1 MAAYRNWLAD
11 GYVVFANFLIG
22 LREGLEASLV
32 VVILIAH
39 LVKMGRRDLLW
50 RIWVGV
56 AFAVL
61 VSIGFGALLTFG
73 PSSLTFQAQEAIG
86 GFLSII
92 AVGLVTWMIFWMAR
106 ASRHLAAD
114 LGGRLDRATALGSG
128 ISLSIIAALA
138 VGREGLETALILW
151 AATSAATSTLVPLWG
166 AALGI
171 GAAIVL
177 AYLIHRG
184 AIRLRLAT
192 FFTWTGAFLI
202 VVAAGI
208 LAYGIHDLQ
217 EAGILPGLNTVA
229 FDVSAAIP
237 PASWYATVLKGIF
250 NFSPVTTVLE
260 AIVWVAYVAVML
272 PLFLRRQVGGSRRT
286 AAKSPSA
293 AAPAVSADAS

>member
-1 MAAYRNWLAD
+1 M
-11 GYVVFANFLIG
+11 FANFLIG

-32 VVILIAH
+32 VVILVAH
-39 LVKMGRRDLLW
+39 LVKIDRRDLLW
-50 RIWVGV
+50 RIWAGV
-56 AFAVL
+56 TFAVV

-86 GFLSII
+86 GFLSIV
-92 AVGLVTWMIFWMAR
+92 AVALVTWMIFWMAR
-106 ASRHLAAD
+106 ASRHLASD
-114 LGGRLDRATALGSG
+114 LGDRIDRATVLGSG
-128 ISLSIIAALA
+128 ISLSVIAALA

-151 AATSAATSTLVPLWG
+151 AATSAATSTVVPLWG
-166 AALGI
+166 AVLGI
-171 GAAIVL
+171 GAAVVL

-217 EAGILPGLNTVA
+217 EAAILPGLNTVA
-229 FDVSAAIP
+229 FDVSAAFP

-250 NFSPVTTVLE
+250 NFSPVTTVFE
-260 AIVWVAYVAVML
+260 AIAWVIYISIML
-272 PLFLRRQVGGSRRT
+272 PLFLRRQLGGPRSAT
-286 AAKSPSA
+286 ANSPSMSDSTVPVDA
-293 AAPAVSADAS
+293 A

>member
-1 MAAYRNWLAD
+1 M
-11 GYVVFANFLIG
+11 FANFLIG

-39 LVKMGRRDLLW
+39 LVKTGRRDLIW
-50 RIWVGV
+50 RIWAGV
-56 AFAVL
+56 AFAVA
-61 VSIGFGALLTFG
+61 VSVVFGALLTFG
-73 PSSLTFQAQEAIG
+73 PNSLTFQAQEAIG
-86 GFLSII
+86 GFLSIV
-92 AVGLVTWMIFWMAR
+92 AVALVTWMIFWMAR
-106 ASRHLAAD
+106 TSRYLAAD

-128 ISLSIIAALA
+128 ISLSVIAAMA

-166 AALGI
+166 AVLGI
-171 GAAIVL
+171 AAAIVL

-217 EAGILPGLNTVA
+217 EARILPGLNTVA
-229 FDVSAAIP
+229 FDVSAAFP

-260 AIVWVAYVAVML
+260 AIVWVSYVAVML
-272 PLFLRRQVGGSRRT
+272 PLFLRRQLGGARPT
-286 AAKSPSA
+286 APKP
-293 AAPAVSADAS
+293 APTATPPVPVEAP